1 MEWMELSPA
10 FFSLPWRPFWFWA
23 IGRDLLAYPLTRG
36 SACSFQ
42 FQRLS
47 WHLKEQGSVCV
58 SPYVHVGLLFLL
70 LLKIFRFKT
79 LVFQY
84 LWKWFGFLWHY
95 PSSVGD
101 DERMRPGCWVIYK
114 PLDFYVFLFAW
125 WDILNVFI
133 VEATK
138 SHAVS
143 RNTTCFFS
151 NYIVH
156 RRHSQHTHSSLR
168 IHACRPSL

>member
-1 MEWMELSPA
+1 MPI
-10 FFSLPWRPFWFWA
+10 
-23 IGRDLLAYPLTRG
+23 IGRLWLDGMDGALPSFSFSPMTSLLVLGNWAWLAYPLTRG

-58 SPYVHVGLLFLL
+58 CGVHVGLLFLL

-79 LVFQY
+79 SVFQY

-125 WDILNVFI
+125 WDTLNFFI

-143 RNTTCFFS
+143 RNTTWFFF
-151 NYIVH
+151 
-156 RRHSQHTHSSLR
+156 RAT
-168 IHACRPSL
+168 